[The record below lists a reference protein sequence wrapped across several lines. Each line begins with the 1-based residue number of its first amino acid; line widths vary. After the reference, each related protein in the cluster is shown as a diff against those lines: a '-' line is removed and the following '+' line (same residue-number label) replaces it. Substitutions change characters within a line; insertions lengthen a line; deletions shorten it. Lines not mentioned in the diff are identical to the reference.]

1 MKKNFNKRHHH
12 KNMFA
17 SFVYHIMLPCIF
29 PSHAAELLNFETF
42 LTFFLIFIFPKKT
55 KYRKTR
61 SNKKKMGMKKLFIYN
76 ERDIL

>member
-17 SFVYHIMLPCIF
+17 SFVYHIILPCIF

-42 LTFFLIFIFPKKT
+42 LTFFLIFIFPKKRNT
-55 KYRKTR
+55 EKQEVT
-61 SNKKKMGMKKLFIYN
+61 KKKW
-76 ERDIL
+76 E